1 MDTTSNEKPKLL
13 YVITKSNYGGAQ
25 RYVHQLATHF
35 SNDYEVVV
43 ACGGRDI
50 LVQKL
55 HAERIRTIEI
65 RHFQRDVSLKKEFWS
80 IRELWQL
87 FRSERPAIVHLNSSK
102 AGLLG
107 AIVARLAGVPYI
119 IYTVH
124 GWAHLE
130 SRPRW
135 WKFLTWLGS
144 YVTILFVH
152 RAIPISRYDTNH
164 SYLFG
169 LRHKL
174 LPVTHNGIRQETL
187 IPKAEARY
195 HLVGKDL
202 AETHRNDLWL
212 VSIAELHPNKNIIAA
227 IEAVIAHNRDPETK
241 QRLFYVVMGDGSARA
256 EIEAYIRHHHASD
269 DVFLCGF
276 VLDAK
281 RYLLAGDVF
290 ILPSRKEGLPYA
302 ILEAGAAGLP
312 VIASNVC
319 GIPEIITNGTHG
331 ILFAPD
337 DKDALIQAL
346 GIMAHQPITRAT
358 YSTVLHERIIDEFS
372 EEKMLNAIARYYKHR

>member
-1 MDTTSNEKPKLL
+1 MSNEKPKLL

-25 RYVHQLATHF
+25 RYVHQLATYF
-35 SNDYEVVV
+35 SNEYDVVV
-43 ACGGRDI
+43 ACGGRDT
-50 LVQKL
+50 LTQKL
-55 HAERIRTIEI
+55 NAEGIRTIEI
-65 RHFQRDVSLKKEFWS
+65 NHFQRDISLKKEYRAL
-80 IRELWQL
+80 RELWQL
-87 FRSERPAIVHLNSSK
+87 FRSEQPAIVHLNSSK

-107 AIVARLAGVPYI
+107 AITARLAGVPYI

-144 YVTILFVH
+144 YVTVLFVH
-152 RAIPISRYDTNH
+152 RAIPISHYDTTH

-174 LPVTHNGIRQETL
+174 FPVTHNGIPQEAL
-187 IPKAEARY
+187 IPKMEARH
-195 HLVGKDL
+195 HLAGTQRTEEHKK
-202 AETHRNDLWL
+202 DLWL
-212 VSIAELHPNKNIIAA
+212 VSIAELHPNKNIITA
-227 IEAVIAHNRDPETK
+227 IEAVIAHNRHPETK
-241 QRLFYVVMGDGSARA
+241 QRLFYVIIGDGSARA
-256 EIEAYIRHHHASD
+256 EIEAYVRYHHATND
-269 DVFLCGF
+269 ILLCGF

-281 RYLLAGDVF
+281 QYLRAGDVF

-312 VIASNVC
+312 TIASNVC

-331 ILFAPD
+331 ILFPPD
-337 DKDALIQAL
+337 DKDALMEAL
-346 GIMAHQPITRAT
+346 AVMAHQPIARAT
-358 YSTVLHERIIDEFS
+358 FSTMLHERVVDEFS
-372 EEKMLNAIARYYKHR
+372 EEKMLNAVATYYNQRQK